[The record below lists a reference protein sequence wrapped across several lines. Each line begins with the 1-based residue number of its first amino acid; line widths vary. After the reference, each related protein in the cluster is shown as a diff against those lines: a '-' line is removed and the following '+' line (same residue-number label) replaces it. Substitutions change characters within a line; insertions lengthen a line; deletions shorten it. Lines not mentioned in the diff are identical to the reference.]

1 MAGSVGS
8 AVQVMVTGP
17 PDERFGETLK
27 LLTAKTKGRKKRA
40 LESEGDEENSTGTGR
55 RMNT

>member
-1 MAGSVGS
+1 
-8 AVQVMVTGP
+8 MVIGP
-17 PDERFGETLK
+17 PDARFEETLK

-40 LESEGDEENSTGTGR
+40 LESKDDEDNSMGTGR